1 MTSRH
6 CFFRVMKEDFRH
18 RIWMLAL
25 SILGN
30 MLTIPVVYLMSVG
43 EYHHRYLDEP
53 AREYAYGILGLS
65 TYFSEILLWLA
76 GIIAI
81 CGALIVG
88 FAGFRYLFHKNMVD
102 TYHSIPVKRSTLFAA
117 TWLNGFLIWFVP
129 FLIMFLL
136 TLVLGEI
143 RLSSLRE
150 NLFSQPQ
157 LAIAA
162 LENRGDLYFAEQMTE
177 GRLLLTAL
185 QTAGILIIVFLL
197 VYNLCLVAVM
207 LCGNALNTL
216 TLAAFLGVGAIALY
230 GLGMIFCAI
239 YLDTF
244 LGESTAYRQVVYA
257 SPLVSSIY
265 LLFLG
270 GVNVFG
276 EGEGVL
282 LLPALINLAIAVG
295 MGVAAFFL
303 YLRRPSELAEQGV
316 KLKPVKFVVQ
326 VTIALAGVMSG
337 WLIFCAMTDSLRGT
351 RETAAWGI
359 FGALLVGILAFGV
372 MDIIMNMDFKAFY
385 RHKILMAA
393 TMAAGLLLCFA
404 FRQDWFGYD
413 SYLPREQQIA
423 EIAIWMPDASN
434 KSDSYDVTAKD
445 HPLQSVHIRDSA
457 VAHAFLEEAVRTVD
471 DRNAAVYEEDVKR
484 METMNTFRIQQVYVK
499 VTLKSGR
506 KYYRRYHVTSWDCD
520 AAYALVETKEYR
532 DANYAVSPEEIAQ
545 PGQIRL
551 RHMGYTRSLPV
562 ESARRFAEDVCTAYN
577 RDLEENPGTV
587 IRGDG
592 RLFSVIQVGNR
603 NLEVF
608 EGMSHTR
615 AVLREYGYENYADS
629 LDVKDVTEIRLQLDY
644 NYKGADLSEID
655 LVEDARRTYRVF
667 NDSGEAVQ
675 GGEPKTESAVYEI
688 PDEDTGYE
696 IPDQDMVMDQLVDKD
711 GRIALSITDP
721 GEIRELLGLISY
733 EYRRRNSLFSV
744 GEMTD
749 AVQLVTADNTYTVRL
764 YLGELP
770 EKYILRFGELQKA
783 LMQEKQ

>member
-1 MTSRH
+1 MTSRL

-30 MLTIPVVYLMSVG
+30 MLAIPVAYLMIMG
-43 EYHHRYLDEP
+43 EYGSRYQDEP
-53 AREYAYGILGLS
+53 VMEYASGILGLR
-65 TYFSEILLWLA
+65 TYFGTILPGLA
-76 GIIAI
+76 GSIAI

-88 FAGFRYLFHKNMVD
+88 LAGFRYLFHKNMVD
-102 TYHSIPVKRSTLFAA
+102 TYHGLPVKRRTLFAV
-117 TWLNGFLIWFVP
+117 TWLNGFLIWLVP
-129 FLIMFLL
+129 FLTMFLL
-136 TLVLGEI
+136 TLILGEL
-143 RLSSLRE
+143 RLSSLRGD
-150 NLFSQPQ
+150 LFSQPQ
-157 LAIAA
+157 LAMA
-162 LENRGDLYFAEQMTE
+162 LENMHDGHLVEQMTV

-185 QTAGILIIVFLL
+185 QTVGILIIVFLL

-207 LCGNALNTL
+207 LCGNVLNTL

-230 GLGMIFCAI
+230 GLGITFCAI

-244 LGESTAYRQVVYA
+244 SGESTAYRQVICA
-257 SPLVSSIY
+257 SPLASSIY
-265 LLFLG
+265 LLVLSG
-270 GVNVFG
+270 RIVFG
-276 EGEGVL
+276 EGSL
-282 LLPALINLAIAVG
+282 MFPALIDLAIAVG
-295 MGVAAFFL
+295 MGAAAFFL

-316 KLKPVKFVVQ
+316 KMKPVKLVVQ

-337 WLIFCAMTDSLRGT
+337 WLIFCAMTGSFRGT
-351 RETAAWGI
+351 RETPAWGI

-372 MDIIMNMDFKAFY
+372 MDVIMNMDFKAFY

-423 EIAIWMPDASN
+423 EIAIWMPDACN
-434 KSDSYDVTAKD
+434 KSVNSYDVTAKD

-457 VAHAFLEEAVRTVD
+457 AAHAFLVEAVRTVD
-471 DRNAAVYEEDVKR
+471 DRNAAVHEEDV
-484 METMNTFRIQQVYVK
+484 RIQQVYVK

-506 KYYRRYHVTSWDCD
+506 AYYRVYQVTNADCD
-520 AAYALVETKEYR
+520 AVYALVETKEYR
-532 DANYAVSPEEIAQ
+532 DANYAVSRGEISQ

-551 RHMGYTRSLPV
+551 HHMGYSRSLPA
-562 ESARRFAEDVCTAYN
+562 ESARRFAEGVCTAYN
-577 RDLEENPGTV
+577 RDLEENPGAV
-587 IRGDG
+587 IRGAG

-615 AVLREYGYENYADS
+615 AALREYGYEDYADS
-629 LDVKDVTEIRLQLDY
+629 PDVKDVAEIRLQLDY
-644 NYKGADLSEID
+644 YYKGADLSEMD
-655 LVEDARRTYRVF
+655 LVEDARRTYGVY
-667 NDSGEAVQ
+667 DD
-675 GGEPKTESAVYEI
+675 GGETMQEDEPKPAGAAYEIYDEDPEYEI
-688 PDEDTGYE
+688 PDED
-696 IPDQDMVMDQLVDKD
+696 MRMDQWTDKD

-721 GEIRELLGLISY
+721 GEVRELLGLISY
-733 EYRRRNSLFSV
+733 EYPRRNSLFSI
-744 GEMTD
+744 GEMTN
-749 AVQLVTADNTYTVRL
+749 AVQLVTVDNTYTVRL
-764 YLGELP
+764 YKGELP

>member
-30 MLTIPVVYLMSVG
+30 MLAIPVVYLMAVG

-65 TYFSEILLWLA
+65 TYFSEILLCLA
-76 GIIAI
+76 GFIAI

-102 TYHSIPVKRSTLFAA
+102 TYHGIPVKRSTLFAA

-162 LENRGDLYFAEQMTE
+162 LENRGDLYLAEQMTE

-216 TLAAFLGVGAIALY
+216 TLAVFLGVGAIALY

-244 LGESTAYRQVVYA
+244 LGESAIHEQVLYA
-257 SPLVSSIY
+257 SPLASSIY
-265 LLFLG
+265 LLVLSG
-270 GVNVFG
+270 MNVFG

-282 LLPALINLAIAVG
+282 LLPALTNLAIAVG
-295 MGVAAFFL
+295 MGAAAFFL

-316 KLKPVKFVVQ
+316 KMKPVKFVVQ

-337 WLIFCAMTDSLRGT
+337 WLIFSAMTDSLRGT
-351 RETAAWGI
+351 GETPAWGI

-372 MDIIMNMDFKAFY
+372 MDVIMNMDFKAFY

-423 EIAIWMPDASN
+423 EIAIWMPDACN
-434 KSDSYDVTAKD
+434 KSVNSYDVTAKD

-457 VAHAFLEEAVRTVD
+457 AAHAFLVEATGD
-471 DRNAAVYEEDVKR
+471 GGNFAVYTEEDAF
-484 METMNTFRIQQVYVK
+484 FRKGSLQNVEVQQVYVK

-545 PGQIRL
+545 PGPIRL
-551 RHMGYTRSLPV
+551 RHMGY
-562 ESARRFAEDVCTAYN
+562 ARTPMSWSEGSFAEAVCTAYN
-577 RDLEENPGTV
+577 RDLEENPGA
-587 IRGDG
+587 IIKGAG

-603 NLEVF
+603 NLEVY

-615 AVLREYGYENYADS
+615 AALREYGYEDYADS
-629 LDVKDVTEIRLQLDY
+629 PDVKDVAEIRLQLNNY
-644 NYKGADLSEID
+644 YKGADLSKID
-655 LVEDARRTYRVF
+655 LVEDARCTYGVYG
-667 NDSGEAVQ
+667 D
-675 GGEPKTESAVYEI
+675 GGETIQEDEPKPAGAAYEIYDEDPEYEI
-688 PDEDTGYE
+688 PDE
-696 IPDQDMVMDQLVDKD
+696 DMVMDQLVDKD

-733 EYRRRNSLFSV
+733 EYPRRNSLFST

-749 AVQLVTADNTYTVRL
+749 AVKLVTADNTYTVRL
-764 YLGELP
+764 YRGELP

-783 LMQEKQ
+783 LMQK

>member
-30 MLTIPVVYLMSVG
+30 MLAIPVVYLMTVG
-43 EYHHRYLDEP
+43 EYRGRYLDDP
-53 AREYAYGILGLS
+53 VMKYAYEMLGLRI
-65 TYFSEILLWLA
+65 YFGEILLSLA
-76 GIIAI
+76 GFIAI

-102 TYHSIPVKRSTLFAA
+102 TYHGIPVKRRTLFAA
-117 TWLNGFLIWFVP
+117 TWLNGFLIWLVP
-129 FLIMFLL
+129 FLTMLLL

-150 NLFSQPQ
+150 KLFSQPQ
-157 LAIAA
+157 FAVA
-162 LENRGDLYFAEQMTE
+162 LEKMGDGYLVEQMTE

-207 LCGNALNTL
+207 LCGNVLNTL
-216 TLAAFLGVGAIALY
+216 TLAVFLGVGAIALY

-244 LGESTAYRQVVYA
+244 MGESMAYRQVIYA
-257 SPLVSSIY
+257 SPLASSIY
-265 LLFLG
+265 LLVLSG
-270 GVNVFG
+270 INVFG
-276 EGEGVL
+276 EGEGV

-295 MGVAAFFL
+295 MGAAAFFL

-316 KLKPVKFVVQ
+316 KMKPVKFVVQ

-351 RETAAWGI
+351 GETPAWGI

-372 MDIIMNMDFKAFY
+372 MDVIMNMDFKAFY
-385 RHKILMAA
+385 RHKILMAV

-413 SYLPREQQIA
+413 SYLPREQKIA

-445 HPLQSVHIRDSA
+445 HPLQLVHIRDSA
-457 VAHAFLEEAVRTVD
+457 AAHAFLEEATGD
-471 DRNAAVYEEDVKR
+471 GGKFAVYTVEDALR
-484 METMNTFRIQQVYVK
+484 MESLKIVRAQTVYVK

-506 KYYRRYHVTSWDCD
+506 KYYRKYIVTNADCD

-532 DANYAVSPEEIAQ
+532 DANYAVSPEEIEQ
-545 PGQIRL
+545 LNQIRL
-551 RHMGYTRSLPV
+551 RHMGYSQTLPV
-562 ESARRFAEDVCTAYN
+562 ASARRFAEDVCTAYN
-577 RDLEENPGTV
+577 RDLEENPGE
-587 IRGDG
+587 IIKGSG

-603 NLEVF
+603 SLEVY
-608 EGMSHTR
+608 EGMTYTR
-615 AVLREYGYENYADS
+615 AALREYGYEDYADS
-629 LDVKDVTEIRLQLDY
+629 PDVKDVAEIRLRLK
-644 NYKGADLSEID
+644 NYYKDADLSEID
-655 LVEDARRTYRVF
+655 LVADARSTYGIF
-667 NDSGEAVQ
+667 GND
-675 GGEPKTESAVYEI
+675 GGDTIQESEPKPAGAKIEI
-688 PDEDTGYE
+688 SDENKGR
-696 IPDQDMVMDQLVDKD
+696 DQWTDDD

-733 EYRRRNSLFSV
+733 EGRRRISPFSS

-749 AVQLVTADNTYTVRL
+749 AVQLVMEDNIYTVRL
-764 YLGELP
+764 YKGALP

-783 LMQEKQ
+783 LMQK

>member
-25 SILGN
+25 SVLGN
-30 MLTIPVVYLMSVG
+30 MLAIPVVYLMTVG
-43 EYHHRYLDEP
+43 EYRGRYMDDP
-53 AREYAYGILGLS
+53 VMQYAYGILGLR
-65 TYFSEILLWLA
+65 TYFGTILLGLA
-76 GIIAI
+76 GFIAI

-102 TYHSIPVKRSTLFAA
+102 TYHGIPVKRRTLFAA
-117 TWLNGFLIWFVP
+117 TWLNGFLIWLVP
-129 FLIMFLL
+129 FLTMLLL

-150 NLFSQPQ
+150 KLFSQPQ
-157 LAIAA
+157 FAVA
-162 LENRGDLYFAEQMTE
+162 LEKMGDGYLVEQMTE
-177 GRLLLTAL
+177 GRLLFTAL
-185 QTAGILIIVFLL
+185 QIAGILIISFLL

-207 LCGNALNTL
+207 LCGNVLNTL
-216 TLAAFLGVGAIALY
+216 TLAVFLGVGAIALY

-244 LGESTAYRQVVYA
+244 LGESTAYRQVIYA
-257 SPLVSSIY
+257 SPLASSIY

-270 GVNVFG
+270 GVNIFG

-295 MGVAAFFL
+295 MGAVAFFL

-316 KLKPVKFVVQ
+316 KMKPVKFVVQ
-326 VTIALAGVMSG
+326 VMIALAGVMGG
-337 WLIFCAMTDSLRGT
+337 WLIFCSMTDTLRGT
-351 RETAAWGI
+351 GETPAWGI
-359 FGALLVGILAFGV
+359 FGALLAGILAFGV
-372 MDIIMNMDFKAFY
+372 MDIIMNMDFKAFF

-423 EIAIWMPDASN
+423 EISIWMSDACN
-434 KSDSYDVTAKD
+434 VDRISYVVTAED

-457 VAHAFLEEAVRTVD
+457 AAHAFLAEAVTGGRD
-471 DRNAAVYEEDVKR
+471 YYVYTEEDILR
-484 METMNTFRIQQVYVK
+484 METLMYTIRAEQVYVK

-506 KYYRRYHVTSWDCD
+506 KYYRKYLVTNADCD
-520 AAYALVETKEYR
+520 AAYSLVETKEYR
-532 DANYAVSPEEIAQ
+532 DANYAVSPEEIEQ
-545 PGQIRL
+545 LNQIRL
-551 RHMGYTRSLPV
+551 RHMGYSQTLPV
-562 ESARRFAEDVCTAYN
+562 ASARRFAEDVCTAYN
-577 RDLEENPGTV
+577 RDLEENPGE
-587 IRGDG
+587 IIKGSG

-603 NLEVF
+603 SLEVY
-608 EGMSHTR
+608 EGMTYTR
-615 AVLREYGYENYADS
+615 AALREYGYEDYADS
-629 LDVKDVTEIRLQLDY
+629 PDVKDVAEIRLRLK
-644 NYKGADLSEID
+644 NYYKDADLSEID
-655 LVEDARRTYRVF
+655 LVADARSTYGIF
-667 NDSGEAVQ
+667 GND
-675 GGEPKTESAVYEI
+675 GGDTIQESEPKPAGAKIEI
-688 PDEDTGYE
+688 SDENKGR
-696 IPDQDMVMDQLVDKD
+696 DQWTDDD

-733 EYRRRNSLFSV
+733 EGRRRISPFSS

-749 AVQLVTADNTYTVRL
+749 AVQLVMEDNIYTVRL
-764 YLGELP
+764 YKGALP

-783 LMQEKQ
+783 LMQK

>member
-1 MTSRH
+1 MTSRR

-25 SILGN
+25 SVLGN
-30 MLTIPVVYLMSVG
+30 MLAIPVVYLMTVG
-43 EYHHRYLDEP
+43 EYRGNDPVMQYV
-53 AREYAYGILGLS
+53 YGILGLR
-65 TYFSEILLWLA
+65 TYFGTVLLGLA
-76 GIIAI
+76 GFIAI

-102 TYHSIPVKRSTLFAA
+102 TYHGIPVKRRTLFAA
-117 TWLNGFLIWFVP
+117 TWLNGFLIWLVP
-129 FLIMFLL
+129 FLTMLLL

-150 NLFSQPQ
+150 KLFSQPQ
-157 LAIAA
+157 FAVA
-162 LENRGDLYFAEQMTE
+162 LEKMGDGYLVEQMTE

-185 QTAGILIIVFLL
+185 QIAGILIVVFLL

-216 TLAAFLGVGAIALY
+216 TLAVFLGVGAIALY

-244 LGESTAYRQVVYA
+244 MGESMAYEQVIYA
-257 SPLVSSIY
+257 SPLASSIY
-265 LLFLG
+265 LLFM
-270 GVNVFG
+270 GVANIFG
-276 EGEGVL
+276 EGEGGL
-282 LLPALINLAIAVG
+282 LLPVLINLAIAVG
-295 MGVAAFFL
+295 MGAAAFFL

-316 KLKPVKFVVQ
+316 KMKPVKFVAQ

-337 WLIFCAMTDSLRGT
+337 WLIFCAMTGSF
-351 RETAAWGI
+351 RETPAWGV

-393 TMAAGLLLCFA
+393 TMAAGLLFCFA

-423 EIAIWMPDASN
+423 EISIWM
-434 KSDSYDVTAKD
+434 SDVCNLSVNSFDIMAEE

-457 VAHAFLEEAVRTVD
+457 AAHEFLVEAVKGD
-471 DRNAAVYEEDVKR
+471 GRNFYIYSLEDINR
-484 METMNTFRIQQVYVK
+484 METSMLMYNIRTERVYVK

-506 KYYRRYHVTSWDCD
+506 KYYRKYLVTSADCD
-520 AAYALVETKEYR
+520 ATYALVETKEYR

-551 RHMGYTRSLPV
+551 RHMGYAQTLPV
-562 ESARRFAEDVCTAYN
+562 EAARRFAEDICTAYN
-577 RDLEENPGTV
+577 RDLEENPGV
-587 IRGDG
+587 IIKAAG

-603 NLEVF
+603 SLEVY
-608 EGMSHTR
+608 EDMPHTR

-629 LDVKDVTEIRLQLDY
+629 PDVKDVAEIRLQLNN
-644 NYKGADLSEID
+644 NYKNANLSKLD
-655 LVEDARRTYRVF
+655 LVADARRTYGVF
-667 NDSGEAVQ
+667 VDD
-675 GGEPKTESAVYEI
+675 GGETIQEDEPKPAGAAYEI
-688 PDEDTGYE
+688 SDEYASR
-696 IPDQDMVMDQLVDKD
+696 DQLVDED

-733 EYRRRNSLFSV
+733 EGRRHISLFSS

-749 AVQLVTADNTYTVRL
+749 AVRLVTADNTYTVRL
-764 YLGELP
+764 YKGALP
-770 EKYILRFGELQKA
+770 EKYILRFGELQNA
-783 LMQEKQ
+783 LMQK

>member
-1 MTSRH
+1 MMSRH

-30 MLTIPVVYLMSVG
+30 MLAIPVVYLMTVG
-43 EYHHRYLDEP
+43 EYRRYLDEP
-53 AREYAYGILGLS
+53 AMEYAYGILGLS
-65 TYFSEILLWLA
+65 TYFGEILLCLA

-102 TYHSIPVKRSTLFAA
+102 TYHGIPVKRSTLFAA

-157 LAIAA
+157 LTMA
-162 LENRGDLYFAEQMTE
+162 LGNREDLYFAEQMTG

-185 QTAGILIIVFLL
+185 QTAGILIIAFLL

-244 LGESTAYRQVVYA
+244 LGESAIHEQVLYA
-257 SPLVSSIY
+257 SPLASSIY
-265 LLFLG
+265 LLVLSG
-270 GVNVFG
+270 TNVFG

-295 MGVAAFFL
+295 MGAAAFFL

-316 KLKPVKFVVQ
+316 KMKPVKFVVQ

-351 RETAAWGI
+351 RETPAWGI

-372 MDIIMNMDFKAFY
+372 MDVIMNMDFKAFY

-457 VAHAFLEEAVRTVD
+457 AAHAFLEEATGD
-471 DRNAAVYEEDVKR
+471 GGKFAVYTVEDALR
-484 METMNTFRIQQVYVK
+484 MESLKIVRAQTVYVK

-506 KYYRRYHVTSWDCD
+506 KYYRKYIVTNADCD

-532 DANYAVSPEEIAQ
+532 DANYAISPEEIAQ
-545 PGQIRL
+545 LGQIRL
-551 RHMGYTRSLPV
+551 RHMGYTRTLPV
-562 ESARRFAEDVCTAYN
+562 ESTRRFAEDICTAYN
-577 RDLEENPGTV
+577 RDLEENPGV
-587 IRGDG
+587 IIKGDG

-615 AVLREYGYENYADS
+615 AALRECGYENYADS
-629 LDVKDVTEIRLQLDY
+629 LDVKDVAEIRLQLDY
-644 NYKGADLSEID
+644 YYKGADLSKID
-655 LVEDARRTYRVF
+655 LVEDARRTYGVF
-667 NDSGEAVQ
+667 GDD
-675 GGEPKTESAVYEI
+675 GGETIQESEPKPAGAAYEI
-688 PDEDTGYE
+688 SDEYA
-696 IPDQDMVMDQLVDKD
+696 VRDQLVDED

-733 EYRRRNSLFSV
+733 EGRRRISIFSS

-749 AVQLVTADNTYTVRL
+749 AVRLVTADNTYTVRL
-764 YLGELP
+764 YKGALP

-783 LMQEKQ
+783 LMQK

>member
-1 MTSRH
+1 MMSRH

-30 MLTIPVVYLMSVG
+30 MLAIPVVYLMTVG
-43 EYHHRYLDEP
+43 EYRRYLDEP
-53 AREYAYGILGLS
+53 AMKYAYGILGLS
-65 TYFSEILLWLA
+65 TYFGEILLWLA

-102 TYHSIPVKRSTLFAA
+102 TYHGIPVKRSTLFAA

-282 LLPALINLAIAVG
+282 LLPALINLTIAVG
-295 MGVAAFFL
+295 MGAAAFFL

-393 TMAAGLLLCFA
+393 TMTAGLLFCFA

-457 VAHAFLEEAVRTVD
+457 AAHAFLEEATGD
-471 DRNAAVYEEDVKR
+471 GGKFAVYTVEDALR
-484 METMNTFRIQQVYVK
+484 MESLKIVRAQTVYVK

-506 KYYRRYHVTSWDCD
+506 KYYRKYIVTNADCD

-532 DANYAVSPEEIAQ
+532 DANYAISPEEIAQ

-551 RHMGYTRSLPV
+551 RHMGYTRTLPV
-562 ESARRFAEDVCTAYN
+562 ESTRRFAEDICTAYN
-577 RDLEENPGTV
+577 RDLEENPGV
-587 IRGDG
+587 IIKGDG

-615 AVLREYGYENYADS
+615 AALRECGYENYADS
-629 LDVKDVTEIRLQLDY
+629 LDVKDVAEIRLQLDY
-644 NYKGADLSEID
+644 YYKGADLSEID
-655 LVEDARRTYRVF
+655 LVEDARRTYGVYG
-667 NDSGEAVQ
+667 DEGEETIQ
-675 GGEPKTESAVYEI
+675 EDEPKPTGAAYEI
-688 PDEDTGYE
+688 SDEYAVR
-696 IPDQDMVMDQLVDKD
+696 DQMVDED

-721 GEIRELLGLISY
+721 GEIKELLGLISY
-733 EYRRRNSLFSV
+733 EYPRRNSLFSA

-749 AVQLVTADNTYTVRL
+749 AVKLVTADNTYTVRL
-764 YLGELP
+764 YKGELP

-783 LMQEKQ
+783 LMQK